1 MVLYEKKH
9 LKNIGEKMENEN
21 IHIVEYNNKKIIL
34 VATAHVSEQ
43 SALLVEEA
51 INHYEPDTICIELDK
66 DRLKSIKNPGS
77 WKDTDLKQIIKD
89 KKTTQLLASLMLS
102 SYQQRMA
109 KQLGSQVGLEMITAI
124 NLAEEKGIPLA
135 TVDRNVSITFK
146 RIWNSLSLKEKSDLL
161 YFGLGSIFEEDA
173 ELEEDDLQKMLEE
186 DVLTAALNEIRQE
199 IPTIATILVDER
211 DQYLANKIKNARGDV
226 ILAVVGGAHVP
237 GIKQEIFK
245 DQKMG
250 EINSI
255 PKKKSSLKWVNYAF
269 MAVILA
275 ILILPFFKG
284 FQDGL
289 DALLK
294 WSLYTGVGASITTLL
309 MGAHPLTILATF
321 ISAPFAAIHPLLA
334 VGFVA
339 AITEASLRPPTVN
352 DVDNVSEDIKTFK
365 GWRRNRFIRILALVL
380 VANLGSFIGQIISGG
395 SIFSNLFK

>member
-1 MVLYEKKH
+1 MVLYEKKQ

-173 ELEEDDLQKMLEE
+173 ELDEDDLQKMLEE

-269 MAVILA
+269 MAFILA

-294 WSLYTGVGASITTLL
+294 WSLYTGVGASIATLL